1 MRANSP
7 SWAGT
12 SLRVEKKI
20 NNFGILL
27 DSGFSYTILT
37 RRLITKLNPKKYA
50 VMKWHAQGG
59 NINIHPKVKIDL
71 TLPELSATE
80 ILTWNCHVDDFTKV
94 RYNMILGRYL

>member
-1 MRANSP
+1 
-7 SWAGT
+7 
-12 SLRVEKKI
+12 
-20 NNFGILL
+20 
-27 DSGFSYTILT
+27 
-37 RRLITKLNPKKYA
+37 
-50 VMKWHAQGG
+50 MKWHAQGG